1 MIYIY
6 IIFIYLYLYILMQ
19 YIFNRVVYVY
29 RSINYYKLYLY
40 MCVSSSLFPFL
51 PCVYMF
57 FKATAIYYTARAHTR
72 AHTRKIVFTIYV
84 QPTRT

>member
-1 MIYIY
+1 MKC
-6 IIFIYLYLYILMQ
+6 
-19 YIFNRVVYVY
+19 IFNRAVYVY

-57 FKATAIYYTARAHTR
+57 FKATAIYYTARAHTK
-72 AHTRKIVFTIYV
+72 HTL
-84 QPTRT
+84 